1 MKRIMTLA
9 IVLLGIVAF
18 SVPANALPVN
28 LSNVFSGTIN
38 AAGPYAQVTLTQV
51 TNGVQFDVTN
61 LTAGNLEGGSSKLF
75 EFSFNYKGS
84 ATLTHP
90 TDPTGWVINGYTS
103 DAYKADGDGSF
114 DFLVAGIGETF
125 LGTGNT
131 LTFTIAGDTNVN
143 NFIDDSVGGDKGAFK
158 FAAHIG
164 SLANPAGGSA
174 WVGDGTGVTLPEPGT
189 MILLGLGL
197 LGLGIVV
204 RKRS

>member
-1 MKRIMTLA
+1 MKRVLTLA
-9 IVLLGIVAF
+9 IIVLGLVAF
-18 SVPANALPVN
+18 SVPAYALPVN

-38 AAGPYAQVTLTQV
+38 AAGPYAQVTLSQV
-51 TNGVQFDVTN
+51 TGGVRFEVTN
-61 LTAGNLEGGSSKLF
+61 LTAGNLAGGSSKLF
-75 EFSFNYKGS
+75 EFSFNYKGTS
-84 ATLTHP
+84 ALNYTEP
-90 TDPTGWVINGYTS
+90 AGWDIKGFTS
-103 DAYKADGDGSF
+103 NAYKADGDGSF

-131 LTFTIAGDTNVN
+131 LTFTILGDTNVN

-174 WVGDGTGVTLPEPGT
+174 WVGDGTGVMLPEPGT